1 MSDNMVNTET
11 DATGA
16 SAEGQIQ
23 SQVDGKTFT
32 QTELNEIVAKRVT
45 QLKSRYEGIDP
56 EEYKTLKSLKEQV
69 EEEQLIK
76 KQDFDGVLKKHREK
90 ADAEVS
96 RLRAELEKIKIDGAL
111 INASSKARAVSPDH
125 VAQLLRNQ
133 LKLDETG
140 QVVVLDTDGKPMYT
154 DSAEPMSVDALVE
167 GFLAS
172 NQYFKAAGPSGTGSQ
187 GNTREAS
194 TQSVDLRNLDMNL
207 AEHREI
213 YKKLRMQG
221 KL

>member
-1 MSDNMVNTET
+1 MSEHMENTET
-11 DATGA
+11 GATGA
-16 SAEGQIQ
+16 SAEGQTQ
-23 SQVDGKTFT
+23 SQVESKTFT
-32 QTELNEIVAKRVT
+32 QAELNEIVAKRIG
-45 QLKSRYEGIDP
+45 QMKSKYEGIDP
-56 EEYKTLKSLKEQV
+56 DEYKSLKSLKEQI
-69 EEEQLIK
+69 EEDQLIK
-76 KQDFDGVLKKHREK
+76 KQDFDGVLKKHKEK

-111 INASSKARAVSPDH
+111 INASSKAKAVSPDH

-133 LKLDETG
+133 LKLDESG
-140 QVVVLDTDGKPMYT
+140 QVQVLDTDGKPKYT
-154 DSAEPMSVDALVE
+154 DSMEPMTVDALVE
-167 GFLAS
+167 EFLAS

-213 YKKLRMQG
+213 YKKLKMQG